1 MTFDFYLG
9 GYGRDHSYR
18 IVLQDDNLVVSDYIG
33 IPMPEHN
40 EMVSVVK
47 NEDWD
52 RVVEFLTRC
61 RWKRRYDSGILDGTQ
76 FEIKAKGDAI
86 NVNSYGSNAYPD
98 DFDEFLT
105 LLNRVVS
112 VAGVE
117 VSKSQ
122 SSGEASLIP

>member
-18 IVLQDDNLVVSDYIG
+18 IVLHNDNLVISDYIG

-40 EMVSVVK
+40 EKVSVVM

-61 RWKRRYDSGILDGTQ
+61 RWKRKYDSGILDGTQ

-86 NVNSYGSNAYPD
+86 NINSYGSNAYPD
-98 DFDEFLT
+98 DFDEFLA
-105 LLNRVVS
+105 LLNSVVR

-117 VSKSQ
+117 ITK
-122 SSGEASLIP
+122 